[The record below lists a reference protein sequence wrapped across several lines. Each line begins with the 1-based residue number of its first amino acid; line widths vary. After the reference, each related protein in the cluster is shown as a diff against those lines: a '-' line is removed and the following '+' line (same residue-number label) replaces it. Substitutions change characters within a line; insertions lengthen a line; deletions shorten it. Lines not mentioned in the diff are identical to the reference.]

1 MDVVDRKTRSRMMSG
16 IRGKNTKPEIVVR
29 RYLHAQGFRF
39 RLHVADLPGKPDIVL
54 RKYKL
59 CIFVHGCFWHHH
71 EGCRYATTPKTRTEF
86 WIEKFTTN
94 KQRDAHARMLL
105 LNAGWRVFEIW
116 ECGLKKRSDESIG
129 WLSECIRGE
138 VAMLSWPN
146 YWRSQELGA

>member
-16 IRGKNTKPEIVVR
+16 IKGKNTQPELVVR
-29 RYLHAQGFRF
+29 SYLHVHGFRF

-71 EGCRYATTPKTRTEF
+71 EGCRYATTPQTRTKF
-86 WIEKFTTN
+86 WMEKFAAN
-94 KQRDAHARMLL
+94 KQRDDHVRMLL
-105 LNAGWRVFEIW
+105 RNAGWRVFEIW
-116 ECGLKKRSDESIG
+116 ECGLKKRSDESIS

-138 VAMLSWPN
+138 IGILSWPN
-146 YWRSQELGA
+146 YS